1 MNKEKSQKHTIATK
15 KMTQKQQKISEKSPK
30 FTPIFPGRCPGR
42 VIQPNYPR
50 ALPWAGLGCP
60 LPPFGR

>member
-30 FTPIFPGRCPGR
+30 FTPIFPGRCPGL
-42 VIQPNYPR
+42 
-50 ALPWAGLGCP
+50 A
-60 LPPFGR
+60 